1 MATFKIV
8 PGGVYAKA
16 NEVFAREVI
25 EITSN
30 GNVIYNDY
38 GLSVGAP
45 IGQSFRCS
53 LSRFVTWAARP
64 LTPEEISKLRRKRGQ
79 TARPGNGGGHHP
91 HCTRS
96 CVRRANTR

>member
-1 MATFKIV
+1 MFAVLSVSSNIFRDPIQMTTFKIV

-25 EITSN
+25 EITAN

-64 LTPEEISKLRRKRGQ
+64 LTPEEISKLRR
-79 TARPGNGGGHHP
+79 N
-91 HCTRS
+91 
-96 CVRRANTR
+96 